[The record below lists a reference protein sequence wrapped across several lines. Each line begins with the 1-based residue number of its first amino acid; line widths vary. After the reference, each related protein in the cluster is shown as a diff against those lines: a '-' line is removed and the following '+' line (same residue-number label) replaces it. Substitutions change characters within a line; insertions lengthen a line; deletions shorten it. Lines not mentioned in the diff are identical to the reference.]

1 MPSSTFFSVSPYY
14 RETYH
19 VADLDKASPNRL
31 FKERDNREEMRK
43 GHGDRAVVPVYKY
56 ETHAIPELQNVP
68 RGADNKNRV
77 LEDRRQST
85 FNKSAS
91 EIFMA
96 RPLG

>member
-1 MPSSTFFSVSPYY
+1 MSSTFFSTNPYH

-19 VADLDKASPNRL
+19 VADLDRQSPHRG
-31 FKERDNREEMRK
+31 FTERDNREEMRK

-56 ETHAIPELQNVP
+56 ETHAIPELRNIP
-68 RGADNKNRV
+68 RGADERHRV

-91 EIFMA
+91 EVIMG